1 VSLYSGAVLHLIG
14 RPLFNCFEAKPP
26 VATNAET
33 RQSPPLSNRFKL
45 DATSRF
51 PLGMIILGV
60 IDRQKLTPV
69 LIAIYK

>member
-1 VSLYSGAVLHLIG
+1 VSLYSGAVLHLIV

-33 RQSPPLSNRFKL
+33 RQSSFLNNRFKL

-51 PLGMIILGV
+51 PLDMIILGV
-60 IDRQKLTPV
+60 IDRQKLILV
-69 LIAIYK
+69 FVAE